1 MYINQIFISTAVA
14 VKVKK
19 VLASRGCPTE
29 NRVLILSPKDQDIKQ
44 GSIIIPGQVKDG
56 IPRKG
61 VVIMTGNIDERYQS
75 YERDHL
81 VDTGRIL
88 TYGLYAG
95 KEIDFPTNIFKE
107 AGIEVDLDQNKFTV
121 LDINEIIYSEV
132 NQL

>member
-1 MYINQIFISTAVA
+1 MYINQVFISTAVA
-14 VKVKK
+14 EKVKK
-19 VLASRGCPTE
+19 VLISRGCPTE

-95 KEIDFPTNIFKE
+95 KELDFPTDIFRE
-107 AGIEVDLDQNKFTV
+107 AGIEIDLDQNKFTV

>member
-1 MYINQIFISTAVA
+1 MYINQVFISTAVA
-14 VKVKK
+14 EKVKK
-19 VLASRGCPTE
+19 VLISRGCPTE

-75 YERDHL
+75 YEMDHL

-95 KEIDFPTNIFKE
+95 KELDFPNDIFRE
-107 AGIEVDLDQNKFTV
+107 AGIEIDLDQNKFTV

>member
-1 MYINQIFISTAVA
+1 MYINQVFISTAVA
-14 VKVKK
+14 EKVKK
-19 VLASRGCPTE
+19 VLMSRGCPTE

-95 KEIDFPTNIFKE
+95 KELDFPNDIFRE
-107 AGIEVDLDQNKFTV
+107 AGIEIDLDQNKFTV

>member
-1 MYINQIFISTAVA
+1 MYINQVFISTAVA
-14 VKVKK
+14 DKVKK
-19 VLASRGCPTE
+19 VLISRGCPTE

-95 KEIDFPTNIFKE
+95 KELDFPTDIFRE
-107 AGIEVDLDQNKFTV
+107 AGIEIDLDQNKFTV

>member
-1 MYINQIFISTAVA
+1 MYINQVFISTAVA
-14 VKVKK
+14 EKVKK
-19 VLASRGCPTE
+19 VLISRGCPTE
-29 NRVLILSPKDQDIKQ
+29 NRVLILSPKDQEIKQ
-44 GSIIIPGQVKDG
+44 GSIIIPGQVKEG

-95 KEIDFPTNIFKE
+95 KELDFPTDIFRE
-107 AGIEVDLDQNKFTV
+107 AGIEIDLDQNKFTV

>member
-1 MYINQIFISTAVA
+1 MYINQVFISTAVA
-14 VKVKK
+14 EKVKK
-19 VLASRGCPTE
+19 VLISRGCPTE

-44 GSIIIPGQVKDG
+44 GSIIIPGQVKEG

-95 KEIDFPTNIFKE
+95 KELDFPTDIFRE
-107 AGIEVDLDQNKFTV
+107 AGIEIDLDQNKFTV

>member
-1 MYINQIFISTAVA
+1 MYINQVFISTAVA
-14 VKVKK
+14 KRIKK
-19 VLASRGCPTE
+19 VLVSRGCPTE
-29 NRVLILSPKDQDIKQ
+29 NRILILSPKDQDIKQ
-44 GSIIIPGQVKDG
+44 GSIIIPGQVKEG

-61 VVIMTGNIDERYQS
+61 VVIMSGRIDNRYQS
-75 YERDHL
+75 YEIDHL

-95 KEIDFPTNIFKE
+95 KELDFPTDIFKE

-121 LDINEIIYSEV
+121 LDINEIIYSEI

>member
-1 MYINQIFISTAVA
+1 MYINQVFISTAVA
-14 VKVKK
+14 EKVKK
-19 VLASRGCPTE
+19 VLISRGCPTE

-95 KEIDFPTNIFKE
+95 KELDFPNDIFRE
-107 AGIEVDLDQNKFTV
+107 AGIEIDLDQNKFTV

>member
-1 MYINQIFISTAVA
+1 MYINQVFISTAVA
-14 VKVKK
+14 EKVKK
-19 VLASRGCPTE
+19 VLISRGCPSE
-29 NRVLILSPKDQDIKQ
+29 NRILILSPKDQEIKQ
-44 GSIIIPGQVKDG
+44 GNIIIPGQVKEG

-61 VVIMTGNIDERYQS
+61 VVIMSGNIDDRYRS

-81 VDTGRIL
+81 IDTGRII

-95 KEIDFPTNIFKE
+95 KELDFPTSIFKE
-107 AGIEVDLDQNKFTV
+107 VGIEVDLDQNKFTV

>member
-1 MYINQIFISTAVA
+1 MYINQVFISTAVA
-14 VKVKK
+14 EKVKK
-19 VLASRGCPTE
+19 VLISRGCPSE
-29 NRVLILSPKDQDIKQ
+29 NRILILSPKDQEIKQ
-44 GSIIIPGQVKDG
+44 GNIIIPGQVKEG

-61 VVIMTGNIDERYQS
+61 VVIMSGNIDDRYRS

-81 VDTGRIL
+81 IDTGRII

-95 KEIDFPTNIFKE
+95 KELDFPTSIFKE

>member
-1 MYINQIFISTAVA
+1 MYINQVFISTTVA
-14 VKVKK
+14 EKVKK
-19 VLASRGCPTE
+19 VLISRGCPTE

-95 KEIDFPTNIFKE
+95 KELDFPTDIFRE
-107 AGIEVDLDQNKFTV
+107 AGIEIDLDQNKFTV

>member
-1 MYINQIFISTAVA
+1 MYINQVFISTAVA
-14 VKVKK
+14 EKVKK
-19 VLASRGCPTE
+19 VLISRGCPTE

-95 KEIDFPTNIFKE
+95 KELDFPTDIFRE
-107 AGIEVDLDQNKFTV
+107 AGIEIDPDQNKFTV